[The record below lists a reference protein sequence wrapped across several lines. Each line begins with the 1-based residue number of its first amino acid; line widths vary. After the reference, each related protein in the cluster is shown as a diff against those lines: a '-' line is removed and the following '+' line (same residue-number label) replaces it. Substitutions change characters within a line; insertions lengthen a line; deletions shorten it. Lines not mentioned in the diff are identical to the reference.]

1 MINDILNK
9 IESVNGELEL
19 LYSRHYENDYG
30 YIEFSLKT
38 IDYSDVVLRVKEE
51 ELNILKFLLIYRI
64 VSSSDENLF
73 EKISKLLIL
82 ENDNI
87 VSLLYKLKKN
97 QIDLDKSIEDILK
110 FRRNDLV
117 KNLLDSLNNTVE
129 PIDTYSLV
137 NINIEEL
144 DSLFKEEFYIEKFKK
159 ARYKVFS
166 YMAEELIESRE
177 NGLTKEER
185 ALVKSTILSLAL
197 RKKENLYYI
206 TKEIIRE
213 MTSDIKDKIELN
225 SDRILEVVKEH
236 KSYRGY
242 ELINNYDSG
251 TLILEENSD
260 FYKKVDILLF
270 IIPFLYCEVK
280 EEEDEIEYLELNENE
295 EEYEEEHQE
304 EYKENEEEQEEESEE
319 EHQDDGNQIN
329 EEIIVNE
336 LRKFRG
342 IIPSAKQMTER
353 YYNRRKDII
362 DEQFESI
369 LELFNNV
376 DLERAIEVNFI
387 PIEEVR
393 DYLIE
398 EGYSLEEDREGN
410 KTRVSW

>member
-1 MINDILNK
+1 MINDILNR
-9 IESVNGELEL
+9 IESENGELEL
-19 LYSRHYENDYG
+19 LYSRHDESSYG
-30 YIEFSLKT
+30 YVDFSLKT
-38 IDYSDVVLRVKEE
+38 IDHSDIVLRVKEE
-51 ELNILKFLLIYRI
+51 EMNILKFLLIYRI
-64 VSSSDENLF
+64 VSNSDENLF
-73 EKISKLLIL
+73 EKMSKLLVL

-87 VSLLYKLKKN
+87 VNLLYTLKKN
-97 QIDLDKSIEDILK
+97 QIDLDKSVEDILK
-110 FRRNDLV
+110 FRRHDLV
-117 KNLLDSLNNTVE
+117 SNLLNSLNNVIE
-129 PIDTYSLV
+129 QVDTYSL
-137 NINIEEL
+137 INITVEEL
-144 DSLFKEEFYIEKFKK
+144 DSLCKEEFYIEKFKK

-166 YMAEELIESRE
+166 YMAEELIESKE
-177 NGLTKEER
+177 DGLTKEER

-225 SDRILEVVKEH
+225 SERILEVVKEH

-242 ELINNYDSG
+242 ELISNYDSD

-260 FYKKVDILLF
+260 FYRKVDILLF

-280 EEEDEIEYLELNENE
+280 EEEEEIEYLELNENE
-295 EEYEEEHQE
+295 EEHQEEHVEEHVEEEHVEQEEHQE
-304 EYKENEEEQEEESEE
+304 
-319 EHQDDGNQIN
+319 DGNQIN

-362 DEQFESI
+362 DEQFKGI

-398 EGYSLEEDREGN
+398 EGYILEEHREEN
-410 KTRVSW
+410 KTTISW

>member
-1 MINDILNK
+1 MINDILNR
-9 IESVNGELEL
+9 IESENGELEL
-19 LYSRHYENDYG
+19 LYSRHDESSYG
-30 YIEFSLKT
+30 YVDFSLKT
-38 IDYSDVVLRVKEE
+38 IDHSDVVLRVKEE
-51 ELNILKFLLIYRI
+51 EMNILKFLLIYRI
-64 VSSSDENLF
+64 VSNSDENLF
-73 EKISKLLIL
+73 EKMSKLLVL

-87 VSLLYKLKKN
+87 VNLLYILKKN

-110 FRRNDLV
+110 YRRHDLV
-117 KNLLDSLNNTVE
+117 SNLLNSLNNVIE
-129 PIDTYSLV
+129 QIDTYSL
-137 NINIEEL
+137 INITVEEL
-144 DSLFKEEFYIEKFKK
+144 DSLCKEEFYIEKFKK

-177 NGLTKEER
+177 DGLTKEER

-225 SDRILEVVKEH
+225 SERILEGVKEH

-242 ELINNYDSG
+242 ELISNYDSD

-260 FYKKVDILLF
+260 FYRKVDILLF

-280 EEEDEIEYLELNENE
+280 EEEEEIEYLELNENE
-295 EEYEEEHQE
+295 EEHQE
-304 EYKENEEEQEEESEE
+304 
-319 EHQDDGNQIN
+319 DGNQIN

-336 LRKFRG
+336 LRKFRK

-362 DEQFESI
+362 DEQFKRI

-376 DLERAIEVNFI
+376 DLERAIKVDFI

-398 EGYSLEEDREGN
+398 EGYLLEEHREEN
-410 KTRVSW
+410 KTTISW

>member
-9 IESVNGELEL
+9 IESENGELEL
-19 LYSRHYENDYG
+19 LYSRHYEGDYG
-30 YIEFSLKT
+30 YVEFSLKT
-38 IDYSDVVLRVKEE
+38 IDHSDVVLRVKEE
-51 ELNILKFLLIYRI
+51 EVNILKFLLIYRI
-64 VSSSDENLF
+64 VSNSDENLF
-73 EKISKLLIL
+73 EKMSKLLVL
-82 ENDNI
+82 EKDNI
-87 VSLLYKLKKN
+87 ISLLYELKKN

-110 FRRNDLV
+110 FRKNDLV
-117 KNLLDSLNNTVE
+117 SNLLNSLNNVIE
-129 PIDTYSLV
+129 PIDTYSL
-137 NINIEEL
+137 INITVEEL

-166 YMAEELIESRE
+166 YMAEELIESKE
-177 NGLTKEER
+177 DGLTQEER

-236 KSYRGY
+236 KSYKGY

-251 TLILEENSD
+251 TLIVEENSD
-260 FYKKVDILLF
+260 FYRKVDILLF
-270 IIPFLYCEVK
+270 IIPFLYYEVK
-280 EEEDEIEYLELNENE
+280 EEEDIEYLELNENE
-295 EEYEEEHQE
+295 EEHVEQEEHQE
-304 EYKENEEEQEEESEE
+304 
-319 EHQDDGNQIN
+319 DGNQIN

-362 DEQFESI
+362 DEQFKRI
-369 LELFNNV
+369 LELLNNV
-376 DLERAIEVNFI
+376 DLERAIEVEFI

-398 EGYSLEEDREGN
+398 EGYLLEEHIAEN
-410 KTRVSW
+410 KTTISW

>member
-1 MINDILNK
+1 MINDILNR
-9 IESVNGELEL
+9 IESENGELEL
-19 LYSRHYENDYG
+19 LYSRHDESSYG
-30 YIEFSLKT
+30 YVDFSLKT
-38 IDYSDVVLRVKEE
+38 IDHSDVVLRVKEE
-51 ELNILKFLLIYRI
+51 EMNILKFLLIYRI
-64 VSSSDENLF
+64 VSNSDENLF
-73 EKISKLLIL
+73 EKMSKLLVL

-87 VSLLYKLKKN
+87 VNLLYILKKN

-110 FRRNDLV
+110 YRRHDLV
-117 KNLLDSLNNTVE
+117 SNLLNSLNNVIE
-129 PIDTYSLV
+129 QIDTYSL
-137 NINIEEL
+137 INITVEEL
-144 DSLFKEEFYIEKFKK
+144 DSLCKEEFYIEKFKK

-177 NGLTKEER
+177 DGLTKEER

-225 SDRILEVVKEH
+225 SERILEGVKEH

-242 ELINNYDSG
+242 ELISNYDSD

-260 FYKKVDILLF
+260 FYRKVDILLF

-280 EEEDEIEYLELNENE
+280 EEEEEIEYLELNENE
-295 EEYEEEHQE
+295 EEHQE
-304 EYKENEEEQEEESEE
+304 
-319 EHQDDGNQIN
+319 DGNQIN

-336 LRKFRG
+336 LRKFRK

-362 DEQFESI
+362 DEQFKRI

-376 DLERAIEVNFI
+376 DLERAIEVDFI
-387 PIEEVR
+387 LIEEVR

-398 EGYSLEEDREGN
+398 EGYLLEEHREEN
-410 KTRVSW
+410 KTTISW

>member
-185 ALVKSTILSLAL
+185 DLVKSTILSLAL

-280 EEEDEIEYLELNENE
+280 EEEDEIEYLELNENG
-295 EEYEEEHQE
+295 EEYEE

-319 EHQDDGNQIN
+319 KHQDDGNQIN

-369 LELFNNV
+369 LKLFNNV
-376 DLERAIEVNFI
+376 DLERAIDVNFI

-410 KTRVSW
+410 KTRISW

>member
-1 MINDILNK
+1 MINDVLNR
-9 IESVNGELEL
+9 IESENGELEL
-19 LYSRHYENDYG
+19 LYSRHDESSYG
-30 YIEFSLKT
+30 YVDFSLKT
-38 IDYSDVVLRVKEE
+38 IDHSDVVLRVKEE
-51 ELNILKFLLIYRI
+51 EMNILKFLLIYRI
-64 VSSSDENLF
+64 VSNSDENLF
-73 EKISKLLIL
+73 EKMSKLLVL

-87 VSLLYKLKKN
+87 VNLLYILKKN

-110 FRRNDLV
+110 YRRHDLV
-117 KNLLDSLNNTVE
+117 SNLLNSLNNVIE
-129 PIDTYSLV
+129 QIDTYSL
-137 NINIEEL
+137 INITVEEL
-144 DSLFKEEFYIEKFKK
+144 DSLCKEEFYIEKFKK

-177 NGLTKEER
+177 DGLTKEER

-225 SDRILEVVKEH
+225 SERILEGVKEH

-242 ELINNYDSG
+242 ELISNYDSD

-260 FYKKVDILLF
+260 FYRKVDILLF

-280 EEEDEIEYLELNENE
+280 EEEEEIEYLELNENE
-295 EEYEEEHQE
+295 EEHQE
-304 EYKENEEEQEEESEE
+304 
-319 EHQDDGNQIN
+319 DGNQIN

-336 LRKFRG
+336 LRKFRK

-362 DEQFESI
+362 DEQFKRI

-376 DLERAIEVNFI
+376 DLERAIEVDFI

-398 EGYSLEEDREGN
+398 EGYLLEEHREEN
-410 KTRVSW
+410 KTTISW